1 MEQYRATLIVGLRDY
16 SLSMKTLQKK
26 GTQEETSR
34 PKLSRGSTILD
45 YINVV
50 PKTRFLVSGQLYF
63 QTNIPCSLCSS
74 SFPNPPTPMLQRYK
88 GETSI
93 QDETQT
99 PAPSQSSRLPCPAPP
114 PINLV
119 CSPGSCGGVGL
130 RGQGGLA
137 AYLHE
142 LPTHLSL
149 VLRAVPQLYP
159 CLA

>member
-1 MEQYRATLIVGLRDY
+1 MDLPGEGRWSSIEQGGDY

-99 PAPSQSSRLPCPAPP
+99 PAPSQSSRL
-114 PINLV
+114 LLF
-119 CSPGSCGGVGL
+119 SSL
-130 RGQGGLA
+130 RKPFQDLA
-137 AYLHE
+137 CISSFIVTTKDMATY
-142 LPTHLSL
+142 
-149 VLRAVPQLYP
+149 V
-159 CLA
+159 